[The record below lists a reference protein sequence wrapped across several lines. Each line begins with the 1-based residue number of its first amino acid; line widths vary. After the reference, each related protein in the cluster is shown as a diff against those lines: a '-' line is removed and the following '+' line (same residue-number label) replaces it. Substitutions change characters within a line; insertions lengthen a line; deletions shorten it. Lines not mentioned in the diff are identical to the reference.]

1 MVESSGPASDDR
13 RTLRRRHRCLA
24 VLIGAAW
31 VAWMPVLQPLL
42 CGQEE
47 RRVGSGA
54 ADAGWPHLRGPHY
67 SGVSDERD
75 LADAWPAQGPP
86 VLWTREL
93 GQGYSSFSAAGEHVF
108 TQHQSLYGQYVVCL
122 DSETGNTVWEHRYGW
137 PYEGAGLY
145 PGPRATP
152 TLYLDRLYFS
162 GTDGTVGCL
171 DADTGKVIWTVNVNE
186 RFHGRGTDFG
196 YSCSPLVEEGKVIL
210 PVGGKEA
217 SIVAL
222 DVRDGSTVWAT
233 GSEPASYCS
242 AMPITFHGRR
252 CVVSLLENAL
262 AVCDLKSGKML
273 WELTFSHGYDEHAAS
288 PLYDE
293 PHLLI
298 ASPFRGG
305 ATVYRFRD
313 RKGGQGPSELEA
325 PVVWQRAEFSNDVAS
340 SVLVDGFVYGF
351 DLRDAQSKL
360 HRPSR
365 GAFRCLD
372 FKTGKVQWSTDAVG
386 QSGIVVADG
395 KLLLFNDRGEL
406 ILVRASP
413 HRYEELART
422 QVFHNEI
429 CWTGPALH
437 HGKLYLRTQSRAVC
451 LFVGRPERLDQAQA
465 RTARTTSEIAGS
477 RGMDLTKF
485 VGGER
490 EHPFVRPDAPELR
503 LWYAFSLVGVFGV
516 AALLMAICA
525 LAGRLRRQHAARSSV
540 TTVPSAPGATPQ
552 SIAQPAML
560 PVSGPVLVFWCAAFI
575 ASVVG
580 TPLYNRWWHE
590 YIFTWPATLFIAY
603 QAALV
608 SVVWAEA
615 HANRK
620 RARWVS
626 RGAVMFLLGIC
637 LTYFHL
643 CHKLSMGHEWV
654 FLIGFA
660 PAWPVAVWAAHR
672 LMKGPSL
679 AQQFCWVAGSFTIYF
694 WSCGVYCLLQSAYGF

>member
-1 MVESSGPASDDR
+1 MVDHSRPADNKLPTVGFWQPSLVAMIW
-13 RTLRRRHRCLA
+13 TA
-24 VLIGAAW
+24 VLLIS
-31 VAWMPVLQPLL
+31 VLQVPLY
-42 CGQEE
+42 GQ
-47 RRVGSGA
+47 SGDRPIVA
-54 ADAGWPHLRGPHY
+54 PAEAGWPHLRGPHY

-86 VLWTREL
+86 VLWSRDL
-93 GQGYSSFSAAGEHVF
+93 GQGYSSFSASGQRVF
-108 TQHQSLYGQYVVCL
+108 TQRQTLYGQYVICL
-122 DSETGNTVWEHRYGW
+122 NSETGETIWEHRYGW

-152 TLYLDRLYFS
+152 TLHGNHIYFS
-162 GTDGTVGCL
+162 GTDGTIGCL
-171 DADTGKVIWTVNVNE
+171 NADAGNVIWTVNVNQ
-186 RFHGRGTDFG
+186 RFQGRGTDFG
-196 YSCSPLVEEGKVIL
+196 YSCSPLVEDGKVIL

-222 DVRDGSTVWAT
+222 DVRDGSTVWT
-233 GSEPASYCS
+233 SGSEPASYCS
-242 AMPITFHGRR
+242 AMPITLQGRR

-273 WELTFSHGYDEHAAS
+273 WELVFSYGYNEHAAS
-288 PLYDE
+288 PIYDE

-305 ATVYRFRD
+305 ATLYRFRESQHAGAFPID
-313 RKGGQGPSELEA
+313 A
-325 PVVWQRAEFSNDVAS
+325 PVVWQRAEFSNDVVS
-340 SVLVDGFVYGF
+340 SVLVGGFVYGF

-386 QSGIVVADG
+386 QAGIVVADG
-395 KLLLFNDRGEL
+395 KLLLFNDRGEV
-406 ILVRASP
+406 ILARASP

-422 QVFHNEI
+422 QVFRNEI
-429 CWTGPALH
+429 CWTAPALH
-437 HGKLYLRTQSRAVC
+437 QGKLYLRTQSKAVC
-451 LFVGRPERLDQAQA
+451 LFVGKPDRLDHAQA
-465 RTARTTSEIAGS
+465 RTAQTTSDIAGS
-477 RGMDLTKF
+477 QGMDLTQL

-503 LWYAFSLVGVFGV
+503 LWYTFSLVGVFGV
-516 AALLMAICA
+516 AALFAGTYSLG
-525 LAGRLRRQHAARSSV
+525 GRLGRKYRPRRNASMASSSAGETPDSAAC
-540 TTVPSAPGATPQ
+540 PAT
-552 SIAQPAML
+552 AR
-560 PVSGPVLVFWCAAFI
+560 VSGTVVAFWCAAFV
-575 ASVVG
+575 ASIVG
-580 TPLYNRWWHE
+580 MPLYNRFWHQ
-590 YIFTWPATLFIAY
+590 YIFTWPATLFLAY
-603 QAALV
+603 QAALI
-608 SVVWAEA
+608 SIVWAEA

-626 RGAVMFLLGIC
+626 RGAVVFLLGVC

-643 CHKLSMGHEWV
+643 CHRLSMGHEWV

-660 PAWPVAVWAAHR
+660 PAWPVAVWAARR
-672 LMKGPSL
+672 LVKGPRPVL
-679 AQQFCWVAGSFTIYF
+679 QFCWIAASFTVYF